1 MNETIT
7 KGHLSEEQIDRDLLK
22 NVNWG
27 GAFKLWMGFL
37 TVSLIIC
44 LYYYYQQLRNGLGV
58 TGLHDYVSW
67 GIYISNFVFFV
78 ATSLIGML
86 VSSVLGMMKV
96 DWVRPVARIAELVA
110 VAFAMVAGLIIIT
123 DMGRPDRLLNVF
135 IHGRC
140 NRQLFGILPLW

>member
-44 LYYYYQQLRNGLGV
+44 LYYYYQQLRNGLG
-58 TGLHDYVSW
+58 
-67 GIYISNFVFFV
+67 
-78 ATSLIGML
+78 
-86 VSSVLGMMKV
+86 
-96 DWVRPVARIAELVA
+96 
-110 VAFAMVAGLIIIT
+110 
-123 DMGRPDRLLNVF
+123 
-135 IHGRC
+135 
-140 NRQLFGILPLW
+140 